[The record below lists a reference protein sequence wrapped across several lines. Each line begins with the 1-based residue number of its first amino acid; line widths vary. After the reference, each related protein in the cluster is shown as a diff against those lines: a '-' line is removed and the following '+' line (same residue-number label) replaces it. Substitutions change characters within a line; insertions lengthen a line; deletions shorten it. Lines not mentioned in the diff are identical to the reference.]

1 MSRLIAATVQDK
13 IVLATATGQRVHLT
27 FETIDG
33 HNIVIRAPIED
44 CYLSKI
50 ELLDRVFFQRDR
62 QGCHHLQR
70 QSLATTLKS
79 IFSHKRSYTNNLLNK
94 PI

>member
-1 MSRLIAATVQDK
+1 MSRLISAIVQDK
-13 IVLATATGQRVHLT
+13 QVLQTALGTRVHLSFKT
-27 FETIDG
+27 VDG
-33 HNIVIRAPIED
+33 HEIAIRAPIED

-70 QSLATTLKS
+70 QSFGTTLKS
-79 IFSHKRSYTNNLLNK
+79 IFRLKPSHTNNLLNK

>member
-1 MSRLIAATVQDK
+1 MSRLISAIVQDK
-13 IVLATATGQRVHLT
+13 QVLQTALGTRVHLSFKT
-27 FETIDG
+27 VDG
-33 HNIVIRAPIED
+33 HEIAIRAPIED

-50 ELLDRVFFQRDR
+50 DLLDRVFFQRDR